1 MLLSPLCCPVCQTPI
16 YMSTSDTHI
25 LTGQCKLVLVCFILQ
40 LFGVLFFSLKTF
52 SELIK
57 AVLPNFYEDVM

>member
-1 MLLSPLCCPVCQTPI
+1 
-16 YMSTSDTHI
+16 MSKSDTHI